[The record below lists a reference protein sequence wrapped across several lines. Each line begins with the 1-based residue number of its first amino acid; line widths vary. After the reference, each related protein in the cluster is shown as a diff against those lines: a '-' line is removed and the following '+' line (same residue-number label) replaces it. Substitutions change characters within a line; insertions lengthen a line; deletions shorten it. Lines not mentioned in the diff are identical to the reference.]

1 MCVGVEQESIGV
13 MKPCMFVNARRAAKL
28 NTIASYLFPEDIRLD
43 ADISSKSSLFDAVGR
58 HMELEHG
65 LPRDSVSQGLSR
77 RERLG
82 STGLGQGIAIP
93 HARVTNLSRILIA
106 YIRLKSPIP
115 FDAPDGEP
123 VSDILVLLVPKEA
136 TEEHLT
142 ILADATQMF
151 GDRRFR
157 GRLRQCGD
165 PLAVKRLF
173 DAWSRSTSWLRWT
186 R

>member
-1 MCVGVEQESIGV
+1 MPDLSI
-13 MKPCMFVNARRAAKL
+13 NARRAAKL
-28 NTIASYLFPEDIRLD
+28 NTIASYLRPEDIWLN
-43 ADISSKSSLFDAVGR
+43 ADMSSKPSLFDAIGR
-58 HMELEHG
+58 HLELEHG

-82 STGLGQGIAIP
+82 STGLGHGLAIP
-93 HARVTNLSRILIA
+93 HARVTNLSRILVA
-106 YIRLKSPIP
+106 YMRLKSPIP

-142 ILADATQMF
+142 ILADATQLF

-157 GRLRQCGD
+157 VRLRQCGN

-173 DAWSRSTSWLRWT
+173 DAWSRSPAWLRWT

>member
-1 MCVGVEQESIGV
+1 L
-13 MKPCMFVNARRAAKL
+13 K
-28 NTIASYLFPEDIRLD
+28 TIASYLCPEDIWLD
-43 ADISSKSSLFDAVGR
+43 ADMSSKSSLFDAIGQ
-58 HMELEHG
+58 HLEQEHS

-93 HARVTNLSRILIA
+93 HARVTNLNRILVA
-106 YIRLKSPIP
+106 YMRLKSPIP

-123 VSDILVLLVPKEA
+123 VCDILVLLVPKEA

-157 GRLRQCGD
+157 ARLRQCAD

-173 DAWSRSTSWLRWT
+173 DTWSRSPSWLRWT
-186 R
+186 RSASASS